1 MAHTTSRIR
10 RHRGPLAVA
19 AIGVLWMLAGPPVGA
34 PAHAQLLGAHDAE
47 IGSAEIGSAE
57 IGSAEIAPVVIAPVV
72 IAPAAVPVPPRR
84 PSLRGAEPPA
94 RPLPQ
99 DRWIAMDKA
108 KHVGGS
114 MLWTLSTQYVL
125 VVKADWRSRDAL
137 PVSAISTAT
146 VGLAKEVYDRYAG
159 PTRHFSS
166 RDLVAD
172 ALGIGLGVLVILL

>member
-19 AIGVLWMLAGPPVGA
+19 AIAVLWMLAGPPVGA
-34 PAHAQLLGAHDAE
+34 PAHAQLLGAHDV
-47 IGSAEIGSAE
+47 GSAEIGSAE

>member
-1 MAHTTSRIR
+1 MARTTSRIR

-47 IGSAEIGSAE
+47 IASAE
-57 IGSAEIAPVVIAPVV
+57 IGSAEIAPVVIVPVV
-72 IAPAAVPVPPRR
+72 IVSAAVPVPPRR

-146 VGLAKEVYDRYAG
+146 IGLAKEVYDRYAG